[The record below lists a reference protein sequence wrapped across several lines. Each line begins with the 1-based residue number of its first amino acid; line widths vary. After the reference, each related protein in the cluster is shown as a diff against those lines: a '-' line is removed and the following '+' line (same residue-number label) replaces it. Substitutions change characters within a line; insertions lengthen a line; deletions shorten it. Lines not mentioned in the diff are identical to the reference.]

1 MHYIVCVEFHCVS
14 QQFNRQIAITSLLLY
29 QTKNSQSLI
38 SYTSKFRDLLFFK
51 FDGKIVSIMAG
62 SDRQTVNSIMRE
74 VRNNVITTKK
84 NRKKGLWHEDCILP
98 KRKMSETTFLEGL
111 HTERCKKRCFCIQAI
126 RREEENNVSVLI
138 PM

>member
-1 MHYIVCVEFHCVS
+1 
-14 QQFNRQIAITSLLLY
+14 
-29 QTKNSQSLI
+29 
-38 SYTSKFRDLLFFK
+38 
-51 FDGKIVSIMAG
+51 MAG

-84 NRKKGLWHEDCILP
+84 NRKKGLWHEDYILP
-98 KRKMSETTFLEGL
+98 
-111 HTERCKKRCFCIQAI
+111 KRCFCIQAI